1 MKFLKLF
8 LIPVL
13 MLTASAYGLT
23 SGDIAFT
30 AFNADG
36 DDDFAIV
43 ALSDIP
49 ANSTIYFTDNE
60 PDADGSG
67 FLDYNEGTLQWST
80 GASVISAGTVVIFTD
95 TDGGSNPSFGAS
107 IGTLSIASFDAGMN
121 LSGGGD
127 AMYAV
132 EGDPESK
139 SITAWLAG
147 IQNAAGNQGDNFSQ
161 TGLVSG
167 STFIEAYPSSSPDGS
182 YYSGDRSGQTNFSDY
197 LTLLNNTSNW
207 TFSTSDG
214 ELILPISSTAFTIT
228 GGSVSVDDPTSFAA
242 SAVSASQIDL
252 SWVQNANTD
261 NVMIVYNTD
270 GIFTDP
276 ENGTAYTIS
285 SSALGGTVIY
295 LQSGTSYSHTSLSG
309 GTTYYY
315 KIWSV
320 DGSNNYS
327 PGVSVN
333 ATTIKAEPSNHIA
346 DLASSS
352 TYNSISLTWTD
363 NDGAIAADGF
373 IVKASSTSLEAI
385 TSPTDNNEET
395 DDADL
400 SDGTAVL
407 NISHGVQSCEFTGLN
422 AESNYYVKIWP
433 YSNSGSDIDYKT
445 GGTIPSQSVMT
456 AAAPDVPKL
465 FISEVAD
472 PADVYAARFIE
483 LYNNSGSTID
493 FDSDVWYVCRQT
505 NGGTTWEDKLLTGSV
520 AAGDVYVLANNN
532 DDAADAFYTN
542 FGFLA
547 DYNFGGSSGNGD
559 DAYFLYKGGDH
570 TSGMLVDIYGVIDI
584 DGSGYDW
591 EYTDAAA
598 VRTPETSQPNSV
610 WTASE
615 WTITPS
621 ANIADC
627 TPGVHSL
634 TGATINDPD
643 ALTAVGMSATQIYLS
658 WALNGNGDQV
668 LIVYDQDNTFSDPIN
683 GNSYSVS
690 ASELGGT
697 VIYSGSDTSFS
708 HTGLSGA
715 SDYYYKAWSF
725 DASHNYSMGIS
736 ANATTVTAEPD
747 NHVADLAGTSTY
759 NSITLTWSDNDGL
772 ISAHQYLIVAD
783 TSSLVAITN
792 PVDGAQI
799 ADDTDL
805 SDGSGAI
812 NVAHGTQTY
821 TWSGL
826 DASTSYYFKIFP
838 YTNTDANTDYYTA
851 GTIPSLS
858 IATTSMPRI
867 LISEIM
873 INPDAVSDL
882 NGEWFELFN
891 AGSETVNIDGWQI
904 SDNGTDI
911 HTIDNGGALNIEAGD
926 FLVLGID
933 NDTLTNGNYTCD
945 YKYSNFSLS
954 NSGDEIIL
962 KSGSATIDSVAY
974 DDGTIWTI
982 PVGASLVYIGDPYD
996 DNNLYDSW
1004 MTSEIRGGSFGGITG
1019 DLGTPGAGRIIDGI
1033 LNIKVFIEGA
1043 LPK

>member
-1 MKFLKLF
+1 MKFLKLL

-13 MLTASAYGLT
+13 MITTTAYGQIISQYIETNSGTAPKGIEIWNNTPATLDFSINNLVVEKGVNGATPSVDYTLSSGTLASGEVIVIGT
-23 SGDIAFT
+23 SNMQTITESNGAVFYEKAFT
-30 AFNADG
+30 FNG
-36 DDDFAIV
+36 DDALVIKYGGVTTDVFGDPGTGDPGAGWAANGVQTYNQNISL
-43 ALSDIP
+43 LSDI
-49 ANSTIYFTDNE
+49 T
-60 PDADGSG
+60 
-67 FLDYNEGTLQWST
+67 T
-80 GASVISAGTVVIFTD
+80 GD
-95 TDGGSNPSFGAS
+95 TDGWTDPSTRFEVVSSDPVNDMSGFGIAPS
-107 IGTLSIASFDAGMN
+107 I
-121 LSGGGD
+121 
-127 AMYAV
+127 
-132 EGDPESK
+132 
-139 SITAWLAG
+139 LAG
-147 IQNAAGNQGDNFSQ
+147 G
-161 TGLVSG
+161 
-167 STFIEAYPSSSPDGS
+167 
-182 YYSGDRSGQTNFSDY
+182 
-197 LTLLNNTSNW
+197 
-207 TFSTSDG
+207 
-214 ELILPISSTAFTIT
+214 
-228 GGSVSVDDPTSFAA
+228 VDDPTSFAA

-252 SWVQNANTD
+252 SWAQNANSD
-261 NVMIVYNTD
+261 NVIIVYNTD

-327 PGVSVN
+327 PGVSGD

-385 TSPTDNNEET
+385 TSPTDNNVEAEDT
-395 DDADL
+395 DL

-407 NISHGVQSCEFTGLN
+407 NISHGVQSCEFTGIN

-445 GGTIPSQSVMT
+445 DGTIPSQSVMT

-584 DGSGYDW
+584 DGSGQDW

-621 ANIADC
+621 ANVADC

-634 TGATINDPD
+634 TGATINDPE
-643 ALTAVGMSATQIYLS
+643 ALTAIGMSATQIDLS

-668 LIVYDQDNTFSDPIN
+668 LIVYDQDNTFSDPVN

-725 DASHNYSMGIS
+725 DASHNYSLGIS

-759 NSITLTWSDNDGL
+759 NSITLSWLDNDGL

-792 PVDGAQI
+792 PVDGIQI

-911 HTIDNGGALNIEAGD
+911 HTIDNGGTLNIEAGD

-1004 MTSEIRGGSFGGITG
+1004 MTSEIRGGSFSGITG